1 MRKAPAILFDE
12 PATGLDPL
20 TEKAFHTNMAS
31 MLQNKAVLW
40 ITHRLSGLER
50 MDEIIVLHNGSICER
65 GVHGELLKRKGMYW
79 RLWQLEREK
88 EWSRLLNK
96 AASL

>member
-1 MRKAPAILFDE
+1 M
-12 PATGLDPL
+12 
-20 TEKAFHTNMAS
+20 
-31 MLQNKAVLW
+31 
-40 ITHRLSGLER
+40 SGLER